1 MVRQPL
7 FIGLTDDD
15 PDDREIFEDALA
27 QIRPQSELITFQ
39 HGRELLDYLKDP
51 PEVLPDIMFLDLNM
65 PAISGKQCLKEIRS
79 REEFD
84 KMIIAIYSTSTA
96 QDHISETFEMG
107 ANLYI
112 NKPNSFH
119 HLIKIL
125 ERILVTD
132 WQQHAEQVNRQN
144 FVFKV

>member
-1 MVRQPL
+1 
-7 FIGLTDDD
+7 
-15 PDDREIFEDALA
+15 
-27 QIRPQSELITFQ
+27 
-39 HGRELLDYLKDP
+39 ELLDYLEEP
-51 PEVLPDIMFLDLNM
+51 PEVLPDILFLDLNM

-79 REEFD
+79 RQEFD

-96 QDHISETFEMG
+96 QDHISETFKLG

-119 HLIKIL
+119 QLIEIL
-125 ERILVTD
+125 KKILVTD

>member
-27 QIRPQSELITFQ
+27 QIRPQSELITFK
-39 HGRELLDYLKDP
+39 HGGELLDYLEEP
-51 PEVLPDIMFLDLNM
+51 PEVLPDILFLDLNM
-65 PAISGKQCLKEIRS
+65 PAISGKQCLEEIRS
-79 REEFD
+79 RQEFD

-96 QDHISETFEMG
+96 QDHISETFKLG

-119 HLIKIL
+119 QLIEIL
-125 ERILVTD
+125 KKILVTD